1 MSSPITMFIA
11 FSIFVFCQYAIF
23 IASNVA
29 AHYFGLTGNTYWCV
43 VVVVF
48 LVLNEFCFGRF
59 DFELDLDGGDDEDV
73 YDWIGDDE

>member
-1 MSSPITMFIA
+1 MSSPAIMFIA

-23 IASNVA
+23 VASNVA

-43 VVVVF
+43 VVVAF

-59 DFELDLDGGDDEDV
+59 DFELGVDDVDDDDG
-73 YDWIGDDE
+73 YDWIGDKE